1 MTGTKLAHNKAPCL
15 RSVDK
20 VNTYRFK
27 SDESK
32 KLCCESFKSSIERI
46 TIWSA
51 FIAKQIINF
60 YSQGGAKFPT
70 GGMSLAKSKDKPASA
85 RFVEV
90 SRSGEMPEPTV
101 IVRMRENGNTL
112 V

>member
-1 MTGTKLAHNKAPCL
+1 VSPLNPLLKGLPSGLLSKA
-15 RSVDK
+15 
-20 VNTYRFK
+20 
-27 SDESK
+27 K
-32 KLCCESFKSSIERI
+32 K
-46 TIWSA
+46 
-51 FIAKQIINF
+51 IINF

-101 IVRMRENGNTL
+101 IVRMRENENTL

>member
-1 MTGTKLAHNKAPCL
+1 MAGTKLAHNKAPCL
-15 RSVDK
+15 RSADK
-20 VNTYRFK
+20 VNTHRVIRP
-27 SDESK
+27 ESE
-32 KLCCESFKSSIERI
+32 KLCCQSFKSTIESI

-51 FIAKQIINF
+51 FKAKQIINF

-101 IVRMRENGNTL
+101 IVRMRENGKTL